1 VFYAEENFRI
11 MKNLINILIFIPFIC
26 SGQTIMVN
34 GSPYLATQNNS
45 FPFWL
50 DAGSTLSTNPPMNFI
65 SVVEYNENE
74 IEDDKNLGYS
84 KVLSITESSV
94 VPDGKVWKVISALQ
108 YHYEGCT
115 DETMFNY
122 DPQANVDNGSCE
134 EIVEGCMSVEYYN
147 YNSLANID
155 DGSCIEFVYGC
166 IDEGACNFDNSAN
179 TDEGLCV
186 YPDIGYN
193 CEGILI
199 AEVGESFFGGTI
211 FHHDTLN
218 KIFYVASENLG
229 MWPWGC
235 DNLDIQGANIN
246 PSNSFGRGIQNVE
259 ALIQNCN
266 YEPTAALHCDE
277 YEINGYDNWYLP
289 SLFEL
294 EVIYDQ
300 IGDNYDSHWYW
311 TSSQATDYTA
321 YRLNFGSFVSQYFP
335 RTEYQM
341 VIAVRQHFY

>member
-1 VFYAEENFRI
+1 
-11 MKNLINILIFIPFIC
+11 
-26 SGQTIMVN
+26 
-34 GSPYLATQNNS
+34 
-45 FPFWL
+45 
-50 DAGSTLSTNPPMNFI
+50 
-65 SVVEYNENE
+65 
-74 IEDDKNLGYS
+74 
-84 KVLSITESSV
+84 
-94 VPDGKVWKVISALQ
+94 
-108 YHYEGCT
+108 
-115 DETMFNY
+115 
-122 DPQANVDNGSCE
+122 
-134 EIVEGCMSVEYYN
+134 
-147 YNSLANID
+147 
-155 DGSCIEFVYGC
+155 GC
-166 IDEGACNFDNSAN
+166 IDEGACNFNNSAN
-179 TDEGLCV
+179 TDDGLCV

-235 DNLDIQGANIN
+235 ESQDIQGANIN

-289 SLFEL
+289 SLFEV
-294 EVIYDQ
+294 EVIYNQ
-300 IGDNYDSHWYW
+300 IGDNYSGDWFW
-311 TSSQATDYTA
+311 TSSQATDHTA
-321 YRLNFGSFVSQYFP
+321 YRVNFGVPFSNQHFN
-335 RTEYQM
+335 REYYTM